1 LPISAVQHVRRM
13 RGGAQ
18 AHLMRAS
25 DGFFYVVKFRNN
37 PQHLRVLANEM
48 LATRLASAVGLPV
61 PEPEVIEVSQWLVA
75 HTQDLRIE
83 LAHTSLPC
91 EPGLEFGSRLVISP
105 NEGQIYDYIPAA
117 LLERVRNLNTFAG
130 MLAMDKWTCNA
141 DGRQAAYWRRP
152 RERKY
157 TVSFIDQGYCFN
169 AGEWSFPDSP
179 LRGVYARNDVYAGV
193 LGWDSFEPWLG
204 RIESM
209 DPEQICKI
217 AAEIPPEWYGDW
229 DDLAKLVQKLMDRR
243 GRVREL
249 IHDFR
254 TSSRQPFPNW
264 VN

>member
-1 LPISAVQHVRRM
+1 M

-169 AGEWSFPDSP
+169 AGSGVFPIRHCAVFTPAMMSMPGCWVGIHSSP
-179 LRGVYARNDVYAGV
+179 GWAGLNPWIRNK
-193 LGWDSFEPWLG
+193 F
-204 RIESM
+204 
-209 DPEQICKI
+209 
-217 AAEIPPEWYGDW
+217 
-229 DDLAKLVQKLMDRR
+229 AKLRR
-243 GRVREL
+243 R
-249 IHDFR
+249 FR
-254 TSSRQPFPNW
+254 RSGMEIGTTSQSWFRN
-264 VN
+264 